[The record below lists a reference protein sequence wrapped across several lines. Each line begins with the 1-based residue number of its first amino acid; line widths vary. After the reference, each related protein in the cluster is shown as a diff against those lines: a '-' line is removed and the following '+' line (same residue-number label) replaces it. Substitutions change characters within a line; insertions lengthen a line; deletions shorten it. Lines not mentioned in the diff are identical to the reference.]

1 MTLTHLES
9 VSRFRKYREN
19 VPNCVEFMHR
29 NPFEIN
35 TQSARLQPVHF
46 HCLTAS
52 FPYSC
57 FISLL
62 RRPRSTSHDRAP
74 NEPANSRTLQLA
86 PLLPRSLLYHS
97 AMSRFMRSSLS
108 AFILLG
114 FVAPLFARAQS
125 APAQST
131 SAQPTSSRLDQVLS
145 SQSRARTIA
154 QVAVSPDGKRVAWL
168 DAGEISVAPLD
179 HFDESKPITPATP
192 GQSCTAS
199 EFVWS
204 PNSDSIAFLSDCADP
219 GEQSNLFLSHLDGS
233 PALRLSDLH
242 GYAVAPAFS
251 PDGKSIAFLYV
262 EGATRPSGA
271 LAAEPL
277 PSGVIGEDHIEIQR
291 VATVPAQNSQPAAPA
306 FITPPDLHVFEFDWS
321 PDSKSLAYIAADPPG
336 ENNWWVAKLYTSNSD
351 VCPVRIN
358 GQCPDP
364 SLSPSKAGA
373 QGAPSTKS
381 ANAPGASHSGTWD
394 NTPFRPTIILSP
406 SDISGPLH
414 GLQMAQ
420 PTWSPDGKAIAFIGG
435 LMSDQGVTGG
445 DLWIVPST
453 GGAPIDLTQ
462 NRSASTEWFT
472 WDGSDALYLSEI
484 SGGSFRLVRLDLPR
498 GSTAPATI
506 SAPTFGGSGSFGT
519 SAVDAGFSVSADRSV
534 FVFQASS
541 FKTPPEIFA
550 LRAKD
555 PTAPGSSRLT
565 QLSHFNKGLEPSWGD
580 SVSLS
585 WTNDNFNIQGWLLLP
600 KDYDPNRKYPLL
612 VEVHGGPASS
622 VASRWDGGAG
632 GFSATVFSELGYFVL
647 MPNPRGSYGQG
658 EAFTQANR
666 KGFGY
671 GDLRDILAGVDTVLA
686 KYPVDPNRVGIA
698 GWSYGGFMSMFAVTQ
713 THRFRAAVDGAGI
726 SDWLSYYGENSI
738 DQWMIPYFG
747 ASVYDD
753 AQVYA
758 RSSAIT
764 FIKQAQTP
772 TLLVVGDRD
781 GECPAP
787 QSFEFW
793 HALRDLHV
801 PAQLVVYS
809 DEGHG
814 FSNPADRRDT
824 LQRAVDWFARYMPP
838 SP

>member
-1 MTLTHLES
+1 M
-9 VSRFRKYREN
+9 
-19 VPNCVEFMHR
+19 
-29 NPFEIN
+29 
-35 TQSARLQPVHF
+35 
-46 HCLTAS
+46 
-52 FPYSC
+52 
-57 FISLL
+57 
-62 RRPRSTSHDRAP
+62 RR
-74 NEPANSRTLQLA
+74 
-86 PLLPRSLLYHS
+86 
-97 AMSRFMRSSLS
+97 SLS

-114 FVAPLFARAQS
+114 FLAPFAHAQT

-131 SAQPTSSRLDQVLS
+131 SARLDQILS
-145 SQSRARTIA
+145 SHSRARTIA

-168 DAGEISVAPLD
+168 DAGEIRVAPLD
-179 HFDESKPITPATP
+179 HFDLSQPVTAATP

-199 EFVWS
+199 GFVWS
-204 PNSDSIAFLSDCADP
+204 PNSASIAFLSDCADP
-219 GEQSNLFLSHLDGS
+219 SDQPEQSNLFLSHLDGS
-233 PALRLSDLH
+233 PALRLSELH
-242 GYAVAPAFS
+242 GYVDAPAFS

-262 EGATRPSGA
+262 EGATRPPSA
-271 LAAEPL
+271 LSPETP

-291 VATVPAQNSQPAAPA
+291 VAAVSAQTSQPTAPT
-306 FITPPDLHVFEFDWS
+306 FVTPPNLHVFEFDWS
-321 PDSKSLAYIAADPPG
+321 PDSRSLAYIAADPPG
-336 ENNWWVAKLYTSNSD
+336 ENNWWVANLYTSNSG

-364 SLSPSKAGA
+364 SLELSKAGVSGPA
-373 QGAPSTKS
+373 
-381 ANAPGASHSGTWD
+381 SGTGD
-394 NTPFRPTIILSP
+394 GANPKPTVILSP
-406 SDISGPLH
+406 ADISGALH
-414 GLQMAQ
+414 GLQIAL
-420 PTWSPDGKAIAFIGG
+420 PRWSPDGKSIAFIGG

-445 DLWIVPST
+445 DVWLVPST
-453 GGAPIDLTQ
+453 GGQPTDLTPD
-462 NRSASTEWFT
+462 RPASAEWIT
-472 WDGSDALYLSEI
+472 WDGNDAIFVSEI
-484 SGGSFRLVRLDLPR
+484 AGSDSRLVLLRIPHNA
-498 GSTAPATI
+498 GVPAT
-506 SAPTFGGSGSFGT
+506 SDPPVFSVSGSVGIT
-519 SAVDAGFSVSADRSV
+519 SYDSTLSASADRSL
-534 FVFQASS
+534 FVFQSSS
-541 FKTPPEIFA
+541 FENPPEIYA
-550 LRAKD
+550 ERAKD

-565 QLSHFNKGLEPSWGD
+565 QLSHFNDGLKPSWGD
-580 SVSLS
+580 SVSLA
-585 WTNDNFNIQGWLLLP
+585 WKNDSFNIQGWLLLP
-600 KDYDPNRKYPLL
+600 KNYDPTKKYPLL

-632 GFSATVFSELGYFVL
+632 GFSATAFSELGYFVL

-666 KGFGY
+666 KDFGY
-671 GDLRDILAGVDTVLA
+671 SDLRDILAGVDTVLA
-686 KYPVDPNRVGIA
+686 RYPVDPNRVGIA

-753 AQVYA
+753 PQVYA

-801 PAQLVVYS
+801 PTQLVVYS

-824 LQRAVDWFARYMPP
+824 LQRAVDWFAEYMP
-838 SP
+838 